1 MKKLKIESLEQAKP
15 TGVAF
20 YHTAEAEPWK
30 ERYFEWTAFPMATE
44 FQTGRIV
51 SGMLCSWHHTPVFEE
66 LEYHADREALY
77 FFEGSAIILFC
88 DIRDG
93 KAVMDSAQ
101 LVRIPEGTLIAID
114 GGKGH
119 FVAVAEGERYRAV
132 VYSPEQGSPRVPLAE
147 PVAAL

>member
-1 MKKLKIESLEQAKP
+1 MKLNIETLEQAQVS
-15 TGVAF
+15 GASY
-20 YHTAEAEPWK
+20 YHAANAEIWK
-30 ERYFEWTAFPMATE
+30 ENYFEWTAFPMATE
-44 FQTGRIV
+44 FGTSRIV
-51 SGMLCSWHHTPVFEE
+51 SGLLCGWHHTPVFTE

-77 FFEGSAIILFC
+77 FFEGSSVILFC

-147 PVAAL
+147 QVFAR